1 MLASF
6 SIIITVYKHKN
17 YIEQLREMLE
27 KQTCRD
33 FELIII
39 DNNSEDNSRALW
51 EDFTV
56 SGINTQY
63 IYNESNLGI
72 CKAFNQG
79 VQLSQGKYL
88 IDLSPDD
95 EFLPNKLERNLMD
108 LEANNANLLFSD
120 CVLIGEKKENLGKY
134 SDLFTFNYKGL
145 GNYFTHI
152 LERNRIASPTIVF
165 SRVLYD
171 ALGGYDESL
180 AYEDFDFISRATKK
194 SDLVYDKEI
203 LVLKHKA
210 IKSLSTQFN
219 NRKSLLHEST
229 YNVCEKLLELCITK
243 EEKKALESRIFIEQ
257 KAQIKLLNF
266 SLAWRYFILTKQIK
280 V

>member
-6 SIIITVYKHKN
+6 SIIITVYNHKN

-39 DNNSEDNSRALW
+39 DNNSTDDSSPFW
-51 EDFTV
+51 ENFTV
-56 SGINTQY
+56 SGIKAQY
-63 IYNESNLGI
+63 IYNETNLGI

-95 EFLPNKLERNLMD
+95 EFLPNKLERNLVT
-108 LEANNANLLFSD
+108 LEANNVNLLFSD
-120 CVLIGEKKENLGKY
+120 CELITENRENLGKY
-134 SDLFTFNYKGL
+134 SDLHPFYYKGV
-145 GNYFTHI
+145 GNYFSHI

-165 SRVLYD
+165 SRVLFD
-171 ALGGYDESL
+171 SLGGYDESL
-180 AYEDFDFISRATKK
+180 AYEDFDFISRSTKK
-194 SDLVYDKEI
+194 SDLVYDSEV
-203 LVLKHKA
+203 LVRKHKA
-210 IKSLSTQFN
+210 LKSLSTQFK
-219 NRKSLLHEST
+219 NRNSHLHEST
-229 YNVCEKLLELCITK
+229 YKVCLKLLQLCATK
-243 EEKKALESRIFIEQ
+243 EEKKALKSRIFIEQ
-257 KAQIKLLNF
+257 KAQIRLLNF
-266 SLAWRYFILTKQIK
+266 SFVWRYFTLAKQIK